1 MLNLFES
8 VHNEMETKSL
18 VINHN
23 CEDTDEII
31 AEKSEQNCCVVLK
44 EPASQTEC
52 QGELLRGFKGTSFP
66 NRMPGVSFL
75 FSWR

>member
-52 QGELLRGFKGTSFP
+52 QGYLFCFPGGDLLT
-66 NRMPGVSFL
+66 GVSVPH
-75 FSWR
+75 